1 MSCAGGPDL
10 VQNGLV
16 VCFDLSSNKSYR
28 GSGSTINDLSNKSNI
43 GTLINTPTYSSINKG
58 RLTFNGTNQYIS
70 TNIYANNIG
79 IYNASYT
86 AEAVFSASNAAAGN
100 SMVFGSEG
108 APSFVRKGWHL
119 GMRNNAFYFGQYAD
133 DFGGGTA
140 VSNIIY
146 HVVWVLNLSVNTGY
160 IYVNGRLVA
169 SGALNSFIPDN
180 PIWLAQAY
188 NAGTY
193 FGGDIYL
200 ARIYNRVL
208 SQTEISQNY
217 NSLKGR
223 FLLT

>member
-70 TNIYANNIG
+70 TNIYATNIG

-86 AEAVFSASNAAAGN
+86 AEAVFSASNAGAFD
-100 SMVFGSEG
+100 SMVFGSLAG
-108 APSFVRKGWHL
+108 GQVRKGWHL
-119 GMRNNAFYFGQYAD
+119 GMRNSAFYFGQYAN

-146 HVVWVLNLSVNTGY
+146 HVVWILNLNVNTGY
-160 IYVNGRLVA
+160 IYVNSRLVA
-169 SGALNSFIPDN
+169 SGGLSSFIPDN
-180 PIWLAQAY
+180 AIWLAQAY
-188 NAGTY
+188 DVGTY
-193 FGGDIYL
+193 FGGNIYL

>member
-1 MSCAGGPDL
+1 MSVSGGPDITTD
-10 VQNGLV
+10 GLV
-16 VCFDLSSNKSYR
+16 VCFDLANSKSYI
-28 GSGSTINDLSNKSNI
+28 GSSTIINDLSNKSNI
-43 GTLINTPTYSSINKG
+43 GTLINSPAYSSINGGK
-58 RLTFNGTNQYIS
+58 LNFNGTNQYIS

-86 AEAVFSASNAAAGN
+86 AEAIFSASNAAAGN
-100 SMVFGSEG
+100 SMVFGSESSG
-108 APSFVRKGWHL
+108 QIRKGWHL

-188 NAGTY
+188 TANTY
-193 FGGDIYL
+193 FGGNIYL
-200 ARIYNRVL
+200 ARIYRRVL
-208 SQTEISQNY
+208 SPIEISQNY

>member
-1 MSCAGGPDL
+1 MSASGGPDL
-10 VQNGLV
+10 VTNGLV
-16 VCFDLSSNKSYR
+16 VCFDLSNSKSYR
-28 GSGSTINDLSNKSNI
+28 GSGAIINDLSNNSNI

-86 AEAVFSASNAAAGN
+86 TEAVFSATNAASSD
-100 SMVFGSEG
+100 SMVFGSEASG
-108 APSFVRKGWHL
+108 QTRKGWHL
-119 GMRNNAFYFGQYAD
+119 GMRSNAFYFGQYAN

-146 HVVWVLNLSVNTGY
+146 HVVWVLNLSISTGY
-160 IYVNGRLVA
+160 IYVNGRLVV
-169 SGALNSFIPDN
+169 SGGLSGFIPDN

-188 NAGTY
+188 AANTY

-208 SQTEISQNY
+208 SESEIFQNY
-217 NSLKGR
+217 NALKAR
-223 FLLT
+223 YRI

>member
-1 MSCAGGPDL
+1 MSASGGPDL

-16 VCFDLSSNKSYR
+16 VCFDLSNSKSYR
-28 GSGSTINDLSNKSNI
+28 GSGAIINDLSNNSNI

-86 AEAVFSASNAAAGN
+86 AEAVFSASNAGAFD
-100 SMVFGSEG
+100 SMVFGSLAG
-108 APSFVRKGWHL
+108 GQVRKGWHL
-119 GMRNNAFYFGQYAD
+119 GMRNNAFYFGQYGN
-133 DFGGGTA
+133 DFAGGAA
-140 VSNIIY
+140 VSNTIY
-146 HVVWVLNLSVNTGY
+146 HVVWILNLNVNTGY
-160 IYVNGRLVA
+160 IYVNGKFNA
-169 SGALNSFIPDN
+169 SNSLNSFISDN

-188 NAGTY
+188 DVGTY
-193 FGGDIYL
+193 FGGNIYL

-208 SQTEISQNY
+208 SETEISQNY

>member
-1 MSCAGGPDL
+1 MSASGGPDL
-10 VQNGLV
+10 VQNSLV

-28 GSGSTINDLSNKSNI
+28 GSGAVINDLSNKSNI
-43 GTLINTPTYSSINKG
+43 GTLINSPTYSSINKG
-58 RLTFNGTNQYIS
+58 RLTFNGSNQYIS

-86 AEAVFSASNAAAGN
+86 AEAVFSATNAALSD
-100 SMVFGSEG
+100 SMVFGSEAG
-108 APSFVRKGWHL
+108 GQVGKGWHL
-119 GMRNNAFYFGQYAD
+119 GMRNNAFYFGQYGN

-146 HVVWVLNLSVNTGY
+146 HVVWILNLNVNTGY
-160 IYVNGRLVA
+160 IYVNSRLVA
-169 SGALNSFIPDN
+169 SGGLSSFIPDN
-180 PIWLAQAY
+180 AIWLAQAY
-188 NAGTY
+188 DVGTY

-200 ARIYNRVL
+200 ARIYNRIL